1 MTMNLDEY
9 DDWCEYM
16 EQKER
21 YDEIRGEQEG
31 DIERDETP
39 VIREK
44 KIEVGGGHIVEEE
57 IKPWKYR
64 DNWVDLGN
72 SLFEMLYLRQF
83 HETGTVDFRYG
94 SGVQHLSYEIQIYG
108 LERSITEGPVYSLSF
123 TPMEMSESG
132 SYQELNDEQKWI
144 VINSRAHWEK
154 YKKEQNEQH

>member
-1 MTMNLDEY
+1 MNPDEY

-64 DNWVDLGN
+64 
-72 SLFEMLYLRQF
+72 EK
-83 HETGTVDFRYG
+83 
-94 SGVQHLSYEIQIYG
+94 GV
-108 LERSITEGPVYSLSF
+108 
-123 TPMEMSESG
+123 
-132 SYQELNDEQKWI
+132 
-144 VINSRAHWEK
+144 
-154 YKKEQNEQH
+154 KKEGQK